1 MGIGGPASK
10 SCYWSLYS
18 NVLGNCLLCHK
29 TLLFASRLPALMNNS
44 LPIIKSC
51 APVIV
56 FAKTITPPRA
66 SFNPH
71 PCTGVTVAIFKPLQ
85 RPLDKGGRLLMI
97 TQNGLSKSFL
107 HTFHFPLRISLPAF
121 YNFSTSLYS
130 SVQFSSVQSSLVQ
143 FSSVQFRTF
152 VVLFLGSYAG
162 MNAQPTMPKRQT

>member
-1 MGIGGPASK
+1 MGIGGHASK

-18 NVLGNCLLCHK
+18 NVLGNCLSCHK
-29 TLLFASRLPALMNNS
+29 ILLFASLLPASMNNS
-44 LPIIKSC
+44 LAIIKSC

-71 PCTGVTVAIFKPLQ
+71 PCTGVTVAIFKPLR

-107 HTFHFPLRISLPAF
+107 HTFYFPLRIPLAPF
-121 YNFSTSLYS
+121 CDFPTSLYS
-130 SVQFSSVQSSLVQ
+130 SVQFSSVRFGSVR
-143 FSSVQFRTF
+143 FSSELVWCYFCAPM
-152 VVLFLGSYAG
+152 LE
-162 MNAQPTMPKRQT
+162 